1 MTTSDA
7 AIYHEL
13 LHVPP
18 LSFHSPNSS
27 CPLFFVKI
35 QSRDFPSGPAVK
47 TLPSIAEDMGL
58 IPGWGPKIPHALGP
72 KHQNMK
78 QKQYCNKSNK
88 DFLNDPH
95 KKERKK
101 KYATKQKTQSSLDLA
116 SSFQP
121 LSLLPIRHCSN
132 CPCFCFCWEF
142 PSLLLYPKVS
152 QTF

>member
-47 TLPSIAEDMGL
+47 TLPSNAKGMGL

-78 QKQYCNKSNK
+78 QKQYCNTSNK

-101 KYATKQKTQSSLDLA
+101 NTQQNKKLNPALTW
-116 SSFQP
+116 P
-121 LSLLPIRHCSN
+121 LHFS
-132 CPCFCFCWEF
+132 PCHFS
-142 PSLLLYPKVS
+142 PYDTVVIVHVS
-152 QTF
+152 VSVGNFHLFFYTPQ